1 MRCSQTV
8 STEPSTGKRNGRWAS
23 AGGRMRRCAATIQ
36 RPSFGVPCASTRFW
50 TLRANVAVSEHTTL
64 HLLKRIRAGD
74 GQARTDLVQR
84 IEPLLERFARGRVP
98 SLLRHEQD
106 TADLLQS
113 TWLRVLDKLEGIRV
127 DAPGDFF
134 SYLRTV
140 LLNGLREALRRHH
153 RSPIDA
159 KAVDLDTGS
168 MAAENVAAEDWVAY
182 EQALARLPQEQ
193 RVLLQMRFEFGMS
206 FVEIAE
212 EFDEKPDAI
221 RMRVNRAVQ
230 SIAEVGDG

>member
-1 MRCSQTV
+1 MRCSLTV
-8 STEPSTGKRNGRWAS
+8 STEQWARKP
-23 AGGRMRRCAATIQ
+23 GQRRTSGAFCLRRPRAAIQ
-36 RPSFGVPCASTRFW
+36 RLSNGVPCASAQIR
-50 TLRANVAVSEHTTL
+50 LIRASMSASEHTTL
-64 HLLKRIRAGD
+64 YLLKRIRTGD
-74 GQARTDLVQR
+74 DQARADLVER

-106 TADLLQS
+106 TSDLLQS

-140 LLNGLREALRRHH
+140 LLNSLREALRRHQ

-159 KAVDLDTGS
+159 KAVDS
-168 MAAENVAAEDWVAY
+168 ASESIAAESVAVDDWLAY
-182 EQALARLPQEQ
+182 EQTLARLPQDQ

-212 EFDEKPDAI
+212 EFDEKPDTI

-230 SIAEVGDG
+230 AIAEVGDG